1 MTLNEAAYRVRRFY
15 RTHYKET
22 DELDIRYVYSWV
34 ITTRAKLLKQR
45 LDKPMASI
53 DNNLVQDLGPVE
65 LELVDSSICRD
76 LPTPLLASKTIVR
89 TKLDIPP
96 TLDRSGHTGTFTR
109 IGPADSLTTN
119 FKVLDYDDV
128 FYYGNGKFNRTD
140 VCAFPL
146 GNRIYLYSKGQNHFN
161 IKYIDVRGVF
171 LDPRDAS
178 LFKDSTWTE
187 DSLENF
193 PMNETLIDDMEN
205 IIRNEK
211 ILFNIPKDTSS
222 NSANDIAPTTAP
234 KK

>member
-45 LDKPMASI
+45 LDKPMATI
-53 DNNLVQDLGPVE
+53 DNNLTQDLGPVE
-65 LELVDSSICRD
+65 MELVDSSICRN
-76 LPTPLLASKTIVR
+76 LPTPLLASKKILR
-89 TKLDIPP
+89 TKLAIPP
-96 TLDRSGHTGTFTR
+96 TIDRSGHTGTFTR

-128 FYYGNGKFNRTD
+128 FYYGNGKFNGND
-140 VCAFPL
+140 ICAFPL
-146 GNRIYLYSKGQNHFN
+146 GDRIYIYSKGGGHFN
-161 IKYIDVRGVF
+161 TAYIDVRGVF
-171 LDPRDAS
+171 LDPRDAA

-187 DSLENF
+187 EDEF
-193 PMNETLIDDMEN
+193 PMNESLIDDMEG

-211 ILFNIPKDTSS
+211 ITFNIPKDTNS
-222 NSANDIAPTTAP
+222 NSTNDVVPTTVQI